1 MNIFDRPGFA
11 AVRDGTGDHKKQ
23 SEAARADAIAYA
35 TKRVINERMDEDPA
49 LYQKFSKL
57 IQAAIDDFKAG
68 RLFAGVYME
77 RVSDIRDQVVSQKR
91 DDVPDS
97 IKHDREAS
105 AYYGVIHLLL
115 KDSAV
120 EESNTE
126 ALATS
131 IATKIKDILDTN
143 SKVDFWRDQSV
154 QQSVRNSIDDVL
166 YDDLPDGSLT
176 TSQMD
181 EIIEKTMQ
189 IARRWRPDG

>member
-1 MNIFDRPGFA
+1 
-11 AVRDGTGDHKKQ
+11 
-23 SEAARADAIAYA
+23 
-35 TKRVINERMDEDPA
+35 MDEDPA

-57 IQAAIDDFKAG
+57 IQEAIEEFKAG

-77 RVSDIRDQVVSQKR
+77 RVSEIRDQVVSQKR

-97 IKHDREAS
+97 IKDDREAS

-154 QQSVRNSIDDVL
+154 QQAVRNSIDDVL